1 MKPTSYPK
9 PSISTVTIILLPLIL
24 FILVTLIVYSNES
37 KLQVITSACTT
48 PAMHVDFTENVRVKL
63 DLRLLIGVLTV
74 PGNYDRRNLVRLAY
88 AIQPKHAGHV
98 DVKFVFCN
106 VTNEEDILFVA
117 MEIIQYDD
125 IIILDCAENMDG
137 GKTYTYFSS
146 LPKIFDGEF
155 NSISALGLQKKN
167 KYSNSSDNLLSN

>member
-9 PSISTVTIILLPLIL
+9 PSTSTVTLILLPLIL
-24 FILVTLIVYSNES
+24 FILVTLVVYPNES
-37 KLQVITSACTT
+37 KLQAITSDCTT
-48 PAMHVDFTENVRVKL
+48 RSAPHVDFTEKVRVKP

-74 PGNYDRRNLVRLAY
+74 PGNYERRNLVRLAY
-88 AIQPKHAGHV
+88 AIQPDHTGHV

-106 VTNEEDILFVA
+106 VTKEEDILLVA
-117 MEIIQYDD
+117 LEIIRYDD

-155 NSISALGLQKKN
+155 NSMLA
-167 KYSNSSDNLLSN
+167 

>member
-1 MKPTSYPK
+1 MKSTSYPK
-9 PSISTVTIILLPLIL
+9 PSTSTVTIILLPLTL
-24 FILVTLIVYSNES
+24 FILVILIVYPNES
-37 KLQVITSACTT
+37 KLQAITSACTT
-48 PAMHVDFTENVRVKL
+48 PEMHVDFTEKVRVKP

-74 PGNYDRRNLVRLAY
+74 PGNYERRNLVRLAY
-88 AIQPKHAGHV
+88 AIQPKHTGHV

-106 VTNEEDILFVA
+106 VTKEEDILFVG

-155 NSISALGLQKKN
+155 NSILALTHKKVQ
-167 KYSNSSDNLLSN
+167 